1 MKQELANTGF
11 IMPDMTPALPEI
23 FVLTMACVILVV
35 DLFLSDRSRVITYLM
50 SLATLVGAA
59 LLTYSLHSEQPV
71 LSFSDSFIS
80 DGMSDVLKF
89 FIYLLTAVVFI
100 YSRQYLIERQ
110 LFKGEFYTL
119 GLFDVLGMMVLVSA
133 QNKHTKNH
141 KHKKQT
147 QTQKT
152 QKTKQR
158 DSGVASEAA
167 LKYFV

>member
-1 MKQELANTGF
+1 MRQELATIGF
-11 IMPDMTPALPEI
+11 NMPAMTPALLEI
-23 FVLTMACVILVV
+23 FVLTMACVILFV
-35 DLFLSDRSRVITYLM
+35 DLFLTFLTRVSTYLM

-71 LSFSDSFIS
+71 LTFSDSFIS

-119 GLFDVLGMMVLVSA
+119 GLFGVLGMM
-133 QNKHTKNH
+133 
-141 KHKKQT
+141 
-147 QTQKT
+147 
-152 QKTKQR
+152 
-158 DSGVASEAA
+158 
-167 LKYFV
+167 F

>member
-1 MKQELANTGF
+1 
-11 IMPDMTPALPEI
+11 MT
-23 FVLTMACVILVV
+23 
-35 DLFLSDRSRVITYLM
+35 LS
-50 SLATLVGAA
+50 TLEGAA

-119 GLFDVLGMMVLVSA
+119 GLFGVLGLAHSKLTIFHGLELLSLSLYALVA
-133 QNKHTKNH
+133 L
-141 KHKKQT
+141 
-147 QTQKT
+147 
-152 QKTKQR
+152 QR

-167 LKYFV
+167 LKYFVLGALST